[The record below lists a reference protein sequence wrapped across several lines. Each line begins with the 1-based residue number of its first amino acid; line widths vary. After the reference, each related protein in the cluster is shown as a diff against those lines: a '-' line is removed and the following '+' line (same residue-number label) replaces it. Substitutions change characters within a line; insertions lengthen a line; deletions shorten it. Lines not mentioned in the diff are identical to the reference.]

1 MLTLV
6 AVLLHPPILHPSFSL
21 CYLLCCSLFILC
33 SGKDLPWSHWC
44 CLHKRQN
51 SIWCKAAQASS
62 HVFWGKIRGKKDG
75 RMMRRSLP
83 APFHSMH
90 HHASHW
96 SQFAIERKI
105 RVCGEKKNL
114 CKMQK
119 IFPNDLHFAQSKT
132 TKMWFLLA
140 MNQWRKL
147 FSNGYSHF
155 CLRFLGP
162 ENAS

>member
-1 MLTLV
+1 MLTL
-6 AVLLHPPILHPSFSL
+6 LLPSSDPPYSL
-21 CYLLCCSLFILC
+21 LSVVVHSPVLC

-114 CKMQK
+114 VKCKRFFPTICILLNQNDK
-119 IFPNDLHFAQSKT
+119 NVVFAGNESVTEIIFQWIFTLLFTFPRSWKFKLTFAK
-132 TKMWFLLA
+132 WF
-140 MNQWRKL
+140 
-147 FSNGYSHF
+147 
-155 CLRFLGP
+155 
-162 ENAS
+162 

>member
-1 MLTLV
+1 MLTL
-6 AVLLHPPILHPSFSL
+6 LLPSRTL
-21 CYLLCCSLFILC
+21 PALLSVVVHSPVLC
-33 SGKDLPWSHWC
+33 SGKDLLWSHWC

-114 CKMQK
+114 VKCKRFFPTICILLNQK
-119 IFPNDLHFAQSKT
+119 RQKCGFCWQWISDGNYFPMDIHTSVYV
-132 TKMWFLLA
+132 
-140 MNQWRKL
+140 
-147 FSNGYSHF
+147 S
-155 CLRFLGP
+155 
-162 ENAS
+162 